1 MQYTFVSLAAL
12 VSVATSAK
20 WTQSEKNMCDLDP
33 VLCRLYFKD
42 RFGPGLS
49 GKPNDIT
56 WNKQIGNGKV
66 FGTLGST
73 DQALFGQAGYKQ
85 VIFNDARG
93 KLEGQAQGTRV
104 LSPNGDSSHLGG
116 TLKWSNDNANAAL
129 DVSKQIGGPTS
140 ISATGAGKWNLDKNT
155 EVSAG
160 GTVSHSGHGKPDV
173 AVQAQ
178 IEHKF

>member
-1 MQYTFVSLAAL
+1 MQSAIVVLAAL
-12 VSVATSAK
+12 VCLTSAQ
-20 WTQSEKNMCDLDP
+20 WWRSEDS
-33 VLCRLYFKD
+33 LCRQDPMMCRGNPRGWFRLNPGN
-42 RFGPGLS
+42 GP
-49 GKPNDIT
+49 KDIT
-56 WNKQIGNGKV
+56 WNKPAGNGQV
-66 FGTLGST
+66 FGTLGSS
-73 DQALFGQAGYKQ
+73 DQGLFGQAGYKQ

-93 KLEGQAQGTRV
+93 KLEGQAHGTRV
-104 LSPNGDSSHLGG
+104 LGPNGDSSLLGG
-116 TLKWSNDNANAAL
+116 TLNFSNKNAEAAL